1 MSLFHPHAGYQVH
14 ETAEGVSVDLP
25 SPRRP
30 LTALAL
36 VGWLAGWAVGVVFV
50 AQQFTGG
57 ERLDADRVFLL
68 AWAVVW
74 LLAGFAAM
82 GYVTWLVAG
91 RERITLRAAK
101 LVVWYG
107 VGAWGVGRTY
117 PVAGITELRPFG
129 RELAPVLAAGLD
141 IAGRGASGVRFR
153 CQGRVVLCA
162 RALDERAA
170 RALIE
175 LLRLHADFGE
185 RAGHSE
191 SPAA

>member
-1 MSLFHPHAGYQVH
+1 MLHPHAGYQVH
-14 ETAEGVSVDLP
+14 ETAEGVAVDLP

-30 LTALAL
+30 LTAVAL
-36 VGWLAGWAVGVVFV
+36 VAWLAGWAVGVMFV
-50 AQQFTGG
+50 IQQFTGG
-57 ERLDADRVFLL
+57 ERLDSDRVFLL
-68 AWAVVW
+68 AWAAIWVF
-74 LLAGFAAM
+74 AGFAAI

-91 RERITLRAAK
+91 RERITLGATTLK
-101 LVVWYG
+101 VWYG
-107 VGAWGVGRTY
+107 VGRWGFGHSY
-117 PVAGITELRPFG
+117 AVADITELRPFG

-141 IAGRGASGVRFR
+141 LAGRGASGVRFR
-153 CQGRVVLCA
+153 CEGRVVLCA

-185 RAGHSE
+185 RAGRSE